1 MTDDH
6 ITPEQL
12 LEAAKEIAKQIM
24 SMPTQMKKA
33 KFEELI
39 GENKELQTLVTA
51 QLVKMTAD
59 ARAERRV
66 VKKGDNMTKEGQNPT
81 NATLLH
87 FTKINGRKMLTVRVT
102 GVEYVQH
109 MAAGDLFFDT
119 LCGSKDIVQ
128 RFMETFTV
136 KNDKV
141 GMIVAFP
148 DGHRVLF
155 QAPICISSI
164 KANSVDTLGNSQ
176 LHQIKVKFFKEV
188 VTLDLNDD
196 DEVTVD

>member
-1 MTDDH
+1 MTDEP

-12 LEAAKEIAKQIM
+12 NDQAKLIAQQIM
-24 SMPTQMKKA
+24 QLPT
-33 KFEELI
+33 
-39 GENKELQTLVTA
+39 LQKRAEFDKLTQHSAVLKSLVTA
-51 QLVKMTAD
+51 ELIKINA
-59 ARAERRV
+59 AAKAERKV
-66 VKKGDNMTKEGQNPT
+66 VKKGDNMAKEGQ

-87 FTKINGRKMLTVRVT
+87 FTKINGRKMMSVRIT

-141 GMIVAFP
+141 GMIIAFP
-148 DGHRVLF
+148 DGRRVLF

-164 KANSVDTLGNSQ
+164 KANSTDTRGYSQ
-176 LHQIKVKFFKEV
+176 LHQVKVKFFKEV

-196 DEVTVD
+196 DEVTTD